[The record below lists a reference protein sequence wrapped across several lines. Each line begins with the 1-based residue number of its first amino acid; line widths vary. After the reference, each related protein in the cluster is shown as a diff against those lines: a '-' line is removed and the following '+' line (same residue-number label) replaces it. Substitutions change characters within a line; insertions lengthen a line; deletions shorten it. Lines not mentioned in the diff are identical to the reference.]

1 MAAGKD
7 SAPHLE
13 AQARDA
19 IGESRNADEAV
30 RTWMHSLGKDPGA
43 IDDHWRHAFQ
53 AYERQAASMDGSL
66 RSDRE
71 NQPGQKP

>member
-43 IDDHWRHAFQ
+43 IDDHWRHAY
-53 AYERQAASMDGSL
+53 AVYEEQLQSLDGTL
-66 RSDRE
+66 PIQRVTR
-71 NQPGQKP
+71 PPPK